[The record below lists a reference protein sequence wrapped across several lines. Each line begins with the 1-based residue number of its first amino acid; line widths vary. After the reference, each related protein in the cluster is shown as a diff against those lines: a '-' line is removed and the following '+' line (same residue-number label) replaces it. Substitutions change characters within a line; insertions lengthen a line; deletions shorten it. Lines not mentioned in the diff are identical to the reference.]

1 MTCKFV
7 CKSIPKSDGESLC
20 SPPFL
25 FCFNRLKISH
35 GLNMVLLGKSPCFLN
50 EITTISPP
58 WPVTEALLPQACVNC
73 KKCLIFYK
81 RTSDLVLISKLGFYV
96 LTISHFFFSILFF
109 FSGLRLF
116 LGVHISNQKK
126 YPLQFFEKFV
136 FSI

>member
-96 LTISHFFFSILFF
+96 LTISHFFFRFCFF
-109 FSGLRLF
+109 FGFTFVSLCA
-116 LGVHISNQKK
+116 HIKPKK